1 MSTAP
6 DLQGP
11 PARIWGF
18 LTSHSRLV
26 DIIIAAGYTLVMLPG
41 LIHEILQGT
50 GPGWAAGVGLIA
62 TLAAGGTL
70 LFRRRTPML
79 VLAVVFVLAMV
90 KTLLCGLPD
99 PLGLALAGYAAG
111 AHLRPGRSW
120 ITIPAVTG
128 ATAAMISIGAPIAPL
143 AGPVDVL
150 LVLNLVPLVPAGLL
164 GLLVH
169 TLSHLSDS
177 ERQRLLQEE
186 HERRQAMELLAAQER
201 AVLSREMH
209 DVVGHTLT
217 AIINVSD
224 GALRAGG
231 TDTEIAQDSLRRIN
245 TVARDA
251 LGETRAIL
259 SSQRPAGPAAPRFP
273 ARSTSMPSL
282 VSMADADLNELL
294 RTAESTGMHT
304 SLTVNEEP
312 ASPELDKRT
321 QATVYRIVQEAI
333 TNTMR
338 HAQSATRIDVVLDHG
353 PTEITLEVLDNGMP
367 GTTNNG
373 QGQGLRGL
381 TERATLLGG
390 AAHCG
395 PAPAGG
401 WHVTATLPIPT
412 THESHVQQ
420 R

>member
-1 MSTAP
+1 
-6 DLQGP
+6 
-11 PARIWGF
+11 
-18 LTSHSRLV
+18 
-26 DIIIAAGYTLVMLPG
+26 
-41 LIHEILQGT
+41 
-50 GPGWAAGVGLIA
+50 
-62 TLAAGGTL
+62 
-70 LFRRRTPML
+70 
-79 VLAVVFVLAMV
+79 
-90 KTLLCGLPD
+90 
-99 PLGLALAGYAAG
+99 
-111 AHLRPGRSW
+111 
-120 ITIPAVTG
+120 
-128 ATAAMISIGAPIAPL
+128 
-143 AGPVDVL
+143 
-150 LVLNLVPLVPAGLL
+150 
-164 GLLVH
+164 
-169 TLSHLSDS
+169 
-177 ERQRLLQEE
+177 
-186 HERRQAMELLAAQER
+186 
-201 AVLSREMH
+201 
-209 DVVGHTLT
+209 
-217 AIINVSD
+217 
-224 GALRAGG
+224 
-231 TDTEIAQDSLRRIN
+231 
-245 TVARDA
+245 
-251 LGETRAIL
+251 
-259 SSQRPAGPAAPRFP
+259 
-273 ARSTSMPSL
+273 
-282 VSMADADLNELL
+282 MADADLNELL